1 MKDKHIIDYVII
13 LEEKKLEHAENE
25 NGIVMQKRKNWKDQ
39 IIKLVKEMEKKS
51 FNCKTRKPKVF
62 MRLRKQW

>member
-39 IIKLVKEMEKKS
+39 IIKLVKEMEKK
-51 FNCKTRKPKVF
+51 F
-62 MRLRKQW
+62 